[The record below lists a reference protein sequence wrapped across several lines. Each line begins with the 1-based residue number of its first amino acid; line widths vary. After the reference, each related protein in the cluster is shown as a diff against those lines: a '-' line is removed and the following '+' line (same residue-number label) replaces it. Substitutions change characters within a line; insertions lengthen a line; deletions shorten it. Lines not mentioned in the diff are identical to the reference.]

1 MTCKVKETFDYI
13 KRDDFIRA
21 HTDLVLLQLLHQH
34 LQRKGEKK
42 KYRVRDEQA
51 SGFSSGRGR
60 AREGEGDRG
69 DRLFTPP
76 LQSSLRQPRPRG
88 LSLCAQVSVGSPSTH
103 LQRSPAGPGGQEPGY
118 EEVELCKRHGER
130 RGMRPGREG
139 GGGGSP
145 RGDCN
150 SSSRA
155 GRWRQGAAAAPAAA
169 LALARGRP
177 RPGGFT

>member
-139 GGGGSP
+139 GGGEP
-145 RGDCN
+145 
-150 SSSRA
+150 
-155 GRWRQGAAAAPAAA
+155 
-169 LALARGRP
+169 
-177 RPGGFT
+177 PG

>member
-69 DRLFTPP
+69 GPAVHT
-76 LQSSLRQPRPRG
+76 
-88 LSLCAQVSVGSPSTH
+88 SPSILLAAATAEG
-103 LQRSPAGPGGQEPGY
+103 SEP
-118 EEVELCKRHGER
+118 V
-130 RGMRPGREG
+130 RPGECG
-139 GGGGSP
+139 EPLYSP
-145 RGDCN
+145 SALSC
-150 SSSRA
+150 RA
-155 GRWRQGAAAAPAAA
+155 RWSGTG
-169 LALARGRP
+169 L
-177 RPGGFT
+177 